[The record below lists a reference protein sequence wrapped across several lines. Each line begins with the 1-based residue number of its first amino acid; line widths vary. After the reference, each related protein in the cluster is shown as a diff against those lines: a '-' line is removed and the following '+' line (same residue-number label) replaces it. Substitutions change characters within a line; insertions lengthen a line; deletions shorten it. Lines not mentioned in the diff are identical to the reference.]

1 MKFNDEA
8 FIKEFANLV
17 NKLDI
22 KSALEVGCLSGE
34 LLDALHVMDIEVS
47 GIDLNPQRK
56 DVMQADIITINPKG
70 KKKYDLVFSSGLL
83 EHFPIGE
90 IPEIIK
96 KMASLSRKYILNY
109 VPNKNCIAYKNAKA
123 KTTAEWK
130 NELDFDVAEFEE
142 FHKKA
147 GLEIVTYGVAGAE
160 WAKRFGPEPSEPY
173 LVYVLAKKAEA
184 KINETQP

>member
-34 LLDALHVMDIEVS
+34 LLEALHSMDIEVS

-56 DVMQADIITINPKG
+56 DVIQADIRTINPKG

-83 EHFPIGE
+83 EHFPIDE

-96 KMASLSRKYILNY
+96 KMASLSRRYVLNY
-109 VPNKNCIAYKNAKA
+109 VPNKNCLAYKNAKA
-123 KTTAEWK
+123 RTTAEWK
-130 NELDFDVAEFEE
+130 NELDFDVSALEE
-142 FHKKA
+142 LHKKA
-147 GLEIVTYGVAGAE
+147 GLTIVSSGLAGAE

-173 LVYVLAKKAEA
+173 LVYALAKKAEA
-184 KINETQP
+184 KVNET

>member
-8 FIKEFANLV
+8 FIQEFAAFV
-17 NKLDI
+17 KTLDV

-34 LLDALHVMDIEVS
+34 LIDALHDAGIEVS

-56 DVMQADIITINPKG
+56 DVIQADIRTINPKG

-83 EHFPIGE
+83 GHFPIDE

-96 KMASLSRKYILNY
+96 KMASLSRKYVLNY
-109 VPNKNCIAYKNAKA
+109 APHTGCIAYKNAKA
-123 KTTAEWK
+123 RTTAEWK
-130 NELDFDVAEFEE
+130 NELDFDVSILEE
-142 FHKKA
+142 LHKNA
-147 GLEIVTYGVAGAE
+147 GLKIVSSGLAGAE

-173 LVYVLAKKAEA
+173 LAYVLAKKAEA
-184 KINETQP
+184 KIDET

>member
-8 FIKEFANLV
+8 FIQEFANLV

-34 LLDALHVMDIEVS
+34 LLEALHSMDIEVS

-56 DVMQADIITINPKG
+56 DVLKADIREINPKG

-96 KMASLSRKYILNY
+96 NMASLSRKYILNY
-109 VPNKNCIAYKNAKA
+109 VPNKNCLAYKKAKA

-130 NELDFDVAEFEE
+130 NELDFDIPNFEE
-142 FHKKA
+142 LHKDA
-147 GLEIVTYGVAGAE
+147 GLKIVKSGLAGAE

-173 LVYVLAKKAEA
+173 LVYALAKKAEA
-184 KINETQP
+184 KVNET

>member
-8 FIKEFANLV
+8 FIQEFADFV
-17 NKLDI
+17 KKLEI

-34 LLDALHVMDIEVS
+34 LIGALHDAGIEVS
-47 GIDLNPQRK
+47 GIDLNPQRD
-56 DVMQADIITINPKG
+56 DVIQADIRTINPKG

-90 IPEIIK
+90 IPDIIK
-96 KMASLSRKYILNY
+96 KMSVFSKKYVLNY
-109 VPNKNCIAYKNAKA
+109 VPNKNCLAYKNAKA
-123 KTTAEWK
+123 RTTAEWK

-147 GLEIVTYGVAGAE
+147 GLEIVTSGVAGAE

-173 LVYVLAKKAEA
+173 LVYVLAKKAE
-184 KINETQP
+184 K